1 MILVDTC
8 VLLDKFTRDP
18 QWYEWSNRALRQ
30 WGDRET
36 LVYNQ
41 IIYAELCTGAP
52 NEADLKLKL
61 RLLKRCDL
69 PWEAAWHASRAF
81 LKYLRRGGE
90 KTIALPDFFIGAHAH
105 VENLPLLTRDARR
118 FRTYFPK
125 VRLIAP

>member
-18 QWYEWSNRALRQ
+18 EWHDWSNRALRE
-30 WGDRET
+30 WAERDT

-41 IIYAELCTGAP
+41 IIYAELGCGAP

-61 RLLKRCDL
+61 RLWQRRDI
-69 PWEAAWHASRAF
+69 PWEAAWFAGRAF

-90 KTIALPDFFIGAHAH
+90 KRSPLPDFFIGAHAQT
-105 VENLPLLTRDARR
+105 EGLPLLTR
-118 FRTYFPK
+118 
-125 VRLIAP
+125 VRVASELISPRSD